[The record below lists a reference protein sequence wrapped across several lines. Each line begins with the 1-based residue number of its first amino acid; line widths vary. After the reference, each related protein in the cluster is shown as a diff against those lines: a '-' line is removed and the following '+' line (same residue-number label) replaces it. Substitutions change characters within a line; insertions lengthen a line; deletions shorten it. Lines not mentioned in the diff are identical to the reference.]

1 MGSVYE
7 EMCET
12 GTRFISGLVGAV
24 ASYIAT
30 RSILVSIGTGIAGF
44 NGIH

>member
-12 GTRFISGLVGAV
+12 GTRFISGLVERWRVILLLV
-24 ASYIAT
+24 AF
-30 RSILVSIGTGIAGF
+30 L
-44 NGIH
+44 